1 MKNSTVISTEDI
13 QYIKRALTS
22 AQAFIDN
29 DLDAICDDEYKDEA
43 ENVLD
48 SINRSLNLLDKYL

>member
-22 AQAFIDN
+22 AQTFIDN

-48 SINRSLNLLDKYL
+48 SINSSLNLLDKYL